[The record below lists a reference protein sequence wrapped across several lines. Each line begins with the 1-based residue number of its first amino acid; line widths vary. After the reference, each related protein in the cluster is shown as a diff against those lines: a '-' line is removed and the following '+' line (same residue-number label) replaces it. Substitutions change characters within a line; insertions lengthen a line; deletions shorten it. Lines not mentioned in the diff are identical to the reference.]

1 MANHSADSR
10 NIELV
15 TYSSSEESKQP
26 SSLPPPAQVQV
37 PSSSTNSHSAVSTPA
52 PTPYISS
59 PQPLSEGQIDCG
71 TCRLRLK
78 YPSGCLCVQCP
89 ACRNIT
95 AVQALK
101 KLVCPYCHLASIFP
115 ASAEL
120 VRCQCG
126 CIYQGNNFPSYS

>member
-15 TYSSSEESKQP
+15 TYSSSEESKHPP
-26 SSLPPPAQVQV
+26 SSPPPGPVQTA
-37 PSSSTNSHSAVSTPA
+37 SSTNSPSPTSAPA
-52 PTPYISS
+52 LTPYISS
-59 PQPLSEGQIDCG
+59 PQPPSEGQINCG

-78 YPSGCLCVQCP
+78 YPAGCLCVQCP

-101 KLVCPYCHLASIFP
+101 KLVCPYCHMASVFP